1 MPFARFGEA
10 VTVRPSSLPVELGPG
25 PFSTSRAL
33 GLGVPPQRLG
43 RTDLTLVT
51 RGVRAPAAPATLVER
66 AAAFTLGMPGDRA
79 FSHLTAA
86 LFWGLPLPLA
96 VEQAAAVDGAPLHV
110 IAPTGAGM
118 AKRFGVVGHRG
129 LEVRAVASPPGTGL
143 RVVDAADTWCD
154 LGELPRGT
162 LSITDLVVVGD
173 ALRENPTEGRG
184 RAAAGPDPGA
194 ARGAIAHGDQGP
206 PDVRRRRLPGTRG
219 ERTADRRGGGV
230 AGRGRSRLAPT
241 ASGRGVPGRVPR
253 RSPAAQPGRLP
264 SRPRRG
270 SRVAGQGAVGRGPAP
285 RPAATVGPDALRAGP
300 RPRHLDP
307 PDCLTRRPDR
317 TRVENT
323 PQGRHPSRRVLYSRP
338 GGGGG
343 CGGRGG
349 APVGFCAWVC
359 STVIA
364 VR

>member
-86 LFWGLPLPLA
+86 LLWGLPLPLA

-173 ALRENPTEGRG
+173 AVVALLDARAGRPVGVPALRGTLTARTRPRG
-184 RAAAGPDPGA
+184 AVALRQALTLVRPGVRSPMETRARLMFVGAGFPEPEVNAPLTDAAGEWLA
-194 ARGAIAHGDQGP
+194 EGDLVWRRQRVVGEYQG
-206 PDVRRRRLPGTRG
+206 
-219 ERTADRRGGGV
+219 EYHADRRQRSLDAFRRDLVEGHGWRV
-230 AGRGRSRLAPT
+230 RELWAEDLHRG
-241 ASGRGVPGRVPR
+241 PR
-253 RSPAAQPGRLP
+253 RRWA
-264 SRPRRG
+264 
-270 SRVAGQGAVGRGPAP
+270 
-285 RPAATVGPDALRAGP
+285 
-300 RPRHLDP
+300 
-307 PDCLTRRPDR
+307 LTRFAQALD
-317 TRVENT
+317 
-323 PQGRHPSRRVLYSRP
+323 LDI
-338 GGGGG
+338 
-343 CGGRGG
+343 
-349 APVGFCAWVC
+349 
-359 STVIA
+359 STLRIA
-364 VR
+364 